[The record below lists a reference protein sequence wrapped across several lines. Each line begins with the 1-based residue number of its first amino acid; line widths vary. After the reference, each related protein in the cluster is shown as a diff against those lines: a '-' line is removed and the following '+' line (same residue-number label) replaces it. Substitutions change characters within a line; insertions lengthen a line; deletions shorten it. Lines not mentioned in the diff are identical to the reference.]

1 MFATLCSIYLFISIP
16 LILIVSAEENK
27 KNLFRLSPNI
37 EPISYT
43 INITTHLN
51 ERHFAFD
58 GQTNISIR
66 IKVRTSNIKLHANN
80 LEIHKINLYVNES
93 KSIEPKEHKID
104 NKTNFLIISFNDYL
118 SVGDYKLNIEYKRTA
133 KTNTTG
139 FIRRS
144 YIDYGNK
151 KLWLAFTQLEPT
163 GARKVFPCFDEPSL
177 KANFEIIINHNK
189 KYKALSNMHAVKTEI
204 DPYNSRRRITYFA
217 VTPKMST
224 YLVGIIISNFDY
236 IESEDKLIRL
246 YSRNDVIN
254 KVKYIMDAGTKTL
267 DFMNNYTGISYRSFG
282 FNKLDVVIIPDIGVD
297 VAGMEN
303 WGIITIQETSAVV
316 EDNVTSA
323 EDREWATK
331 VIAHECVHQWF
342 GNLVTINWWSDLW
355 ITEGVATYFHFFITD
370 QIEKTWNIMDRF
382 VVDGSLIYV
391 TKNEAGEK
399 ARPIKMKIDNP
410 NDMMWTNYYHI
421 YYKSAYIIR
430 TVAQIIGEENFHKIF
445 KNYLKKNSFQAVHEE
460 KLIGEFAKVAE
471 IGEEKFKDIF
481 NNWLIT
487 PGFPIINVVR
497 NYSTGD
503 VEIKQTR
510 YINKND
516 TNVDQE
522 YYWIP
527 INYVTEDKI
536 DFDDVKVTHWM
547 PPSNESLKISGFN
560 KDKWIMFNKQQFGY
574 YCVNYDE
581 TNWKLIIN
589 ALKSDDYKKIHVRNR
604 LQLINDAFMLIRANK
619 LSHEII
625 FKLMEYLEHETDFIP
640 WIPVW
645 KGVEHLKSQLQ
656 HTKYLELFDKF
667 FVKISNNLIKNL
679 SFEESTNDTHIVK
692 YYRVNALTATCESG
706 SKLCANAARG
716 QLIHWMKDPLI
727 ILPQSLKNVILCSG
741 LREAKYELWNS
752 FWHMWLNNP
761 DIDLLNGLACSRNTT
776 SLMKFLYG
784 VAEFD
789 SVHHTHSLLH
799 AINAVSSSTKEGVYV
814 VLVFMSEHWQSITEL
829 TPEGSIK
836 DLIINVSQTIFN
848 ENQFFKLQDFIRT
861 QYFTLIETGLEP
873 HELMFKVLLSI
884 RYYRKRNPVYEK
896 YFFNYRRNF
905 KSHKIK

>member
-410 NDMMWTNYYHI
+410 NDMI
-421 YYKSAYIIR
+421 
-430 TVAQIIGEENFHKIF
+430 
-445 KNYLKKNSFQAVHEE
+445 SFQAVHEE

-581 TNWKLIIN
+581 ANWKLIIN

-884 RYYRKRNPVYEK
+884 RYYRKRNPRVT
-896 YFFNYRRNF
+896 
-905 KSHKIK
+905 